1 MRMSVYERVMAI
13 SRKVA
18 LPHATQYLRLDH
30 WLRVTTKQL
39 AIPYLKS
46 ELGLYL

>member
-1 MRMSVYERVMAI
+1 MRMSVYERVMAFF
-13 SRKVA
+13 SKVT

-39 AIPYLKS
+39 ATPYSKS

>member
-1 MRMSVYERVMAI
+1 MSVYERVMAV
-13 SRKVA
+13 SRKVT
-18 LPHATQYLRLDH
+18 LPPAGQYLRLDH

-39 AIPYLKS
+39 ATPYSKS